1 VGDDVPVLVRR
12 RAEADLDACAEMVR
26 AVHDAD
32 GYPHFVHEDFGSFL
46 VSPGE
51 LGAWVAEHGGRVA
64 GHVALRERGSGPV
77 MEAAAAAIGQPPGR
91 LAVVTR
97 LFVSPDARRLRIGRS
112 LLAAAADEAYA
123 RGLWPVVDVAADLAA
138 AIRLYEACGWVRA
151 GAVTVQLSH
160 GSVLDEFVYLGPPP
174 TRR

>member
-1 VGDDVPVLVRR
+1 VGDDVLVTVRR
-12 RAEADLDACAEMVR
+12 RAGADLDACAELVR

-46 VSPGE
+46 LSRGE
-51 LGAWVAEHGGRVA
+51 LGAWVAEHSGHVA

-77 MEAAAAAIGQPPGR
+77 MEAAAAALGQPPAR
-91 LAVVTR
+91 LAVITR
-97 LFVSPDARRLRIGRS
+97 LLVSPDARRLKIGRS
-112 LLAAAADEAYA
+112 LLATAAGEAAA
-123 RGLWPVVDVAADLAA
+123 RGLWPVLDVAADLAP

-151 GAVTVQLSH
+151 GAVTVRLSH
-160 GSVLDEFVYLGPPP
+160 GGVLDEFVYLGPPP